1 MAIETKEKQIG
12 SSSFKINTMANGK
25 RMKYMTRLTKVF
37 GGSLT
42 AMFGGGESAPVDVDT
57 LAAMKAKE
65 LAEVSVDAPALTP
78 EQEVLLAKKAEKDQ
92 EMFAANITKAVNLLV
107 EGLDKEDVGVLVKE
121 LYNDSQ
127 VQKEGK
133 LADYDNGIEFGE
145 LLQVLYWIVQ
155 ENFGSVFQLGG
166 IRV

>member
-42 AMFGGGESAPVDVDT
+42 AMFGGGDTAPVDVDT
-57 LAAMKAKE
+57 LQAVKASQE
-65 LAEVSVDAPALTP
+65 GSPLTP

-92 EMFAANITKAVNLLV
+92 ELFAANITKATNLLV
-107 EGLDKEDVGVLVKE
+107 EGLDKEDVTVLVKE

-127 VQKEGK
+127 VKKDDK
-133 LADYDNGIEFGE
+133 LADFDHGIEFGE
-145 LLQVLYWIVQ
+145 LLQVLYWVVQ